1 MKNMALLLYVQIVSI
16 GLNQLVAQQS
26 QFLTAG
32 RVEYEKKINQ
42 HRAIDADNDGE
53 QNTWVVE
60 QKKELPRFVSDYYE
74 LLFNTEKTTY
84 KLARENTDNKYPWN
98 SKPSETDVAV
108 QDVKNQII
116 SIQREVFE
124 TTYLIR
130 DSIRKINWRITNE
143 TRTIAG
149 FECKKAVGIFCDS
162 VYVTAFYTD
171 EILVSSGPESF
182 SGLPGLILGL
192 AIPRL
197 YTTWFATKVELI
209 TPTELQLT
217 PKQNGKKVNYKQLLD
232 DLLKGIK
239 GWGKEGARRTWVALL

>member
-1 MKNMALLLYVQIVSI
+1 MKRFALLFYILIAGISVTKIA
-16 GLNQLVAQQS
+16 AQAP

-42 HRAIDADNDGE
+42 HRVIDADNDGE

-60 QKKELPRFVSDYYE
+60 QKKETSRFISDYYE

-98 SKPSETDVAV
+98 SKPSETDIAV
-108 QDVKNQII
+108 QDVKNQTV
-116 SIQREVFE
+116 SIQRDVFE
-124 TTYLIR
+124 TTYLIA
-130 DSIRKINWRITNE
+130 DSVRKINWRITNE

-182 SGLPGLILGL
+182 GGLPGLILGL
-192 AIPRL
+192 AVPRL

-209 TPTELQLT
+209 TPTESQLT
-217 PKQNGKKVNYKQLLD
+217 PKQKGKKVNYKQLQA
-232 DLLKGIK
+232 DLIRGIK
-239 GWGKEGARRTWVALL
+239 DWGKEGARRTWVALL